1 MYFTLV
7 NDILIDSNIT
17 FNAPDDLPVELDF
30 MGGESVTLDISL
42 PMVFSTNAKSGDKLP
57 DFKKGS
63 FTIMSQR
70 FIDLL
75 QCAGVDN
82 LQLFPVIIKS
92 DVDGTS
98 WDGYF
103 GVNIL
108 GIVECADLSH
118 STYDEIMPEHYAFDE
133 LAIHAEKAQGKL
145 LFRLK
150 EHLPTIIIH
159 RSVGRYIKD
168 NDPEKNMLG
177 WTVKKIIQ

>member
-7 NDILIDSNIT
+7 NDILSDSHIK
-17 FNAPDDLPVELDF
+17 FNAPDGLPVELDF
-30 MGGESVTLDISL
+30 MGGETISL
-42 PMVFSTNAKSGDKLP
+42 EIELPIIFSTNAKSGDKLP

-63 FTIMSQR
+63 FTIMSQH

-75 QCAGVDN
+75 QSAGVDN
-82 LQLFPVIIKS
+82 LQLFPIVIKS
-92 DVDGTS
+92 DIDGTT

-108 GIVECADLSH
+108 GVIECADLNN
-118 STYDEIMPEHYAFDE
+118 STYDEIMPGHYNFDE
-133 LAIHAEKAQGKL
+133 LAIHPEKAQGKL

-150 EHLPTIIIH
+150 EHLPTIIMH
-159 RSVGRYIKD
+159 RSVGRYIKGS
-168 NDPEKNMLG
+168 DPEKNLLG

>member
-7 NDILIDSNIT
+7 NDILSHSQIK
-17 FNAPDDLPVELDF
+17 FKEPDGLPVELDF
-30 MGGESVTLDISL
+30 MGGETISLDIEL

-75 QCAGVDN
+75 ESAGVDN
-82 LQLFPVIIKS
+82 LQIFPIIIKS
-92 DVDGTS
+92 EVDGTV

-108 GIVECADLSH
+108 GVIECADLNN
-118 STYDEIMPEHYAFDE
+118 STYDEIMPEHYIFDE

-150 EHLPTIIIH
+150 EHLPTIIMH

-168 NDPEKNMLG
+168 SDPEKTLLG